1 MFTTYIDSKK
11 IGANIKHLVKKKF
24 KTQLNFAEACLRN
37 YIING
42 DIDSAVRIV
51 NRWLNGGVKKLS
63 TVCDLASI
71 LEVDVI
77 AILF

>member
-1 MFTTYIDSKK
+1 MFTTQLDSKK
-11 IGANIKHLVKKKF
+11 IGANIKHLIKKKF
-24 KTQLNFAEACLRN
+24 QTQFDFAEACVSN

-51 NRWLNGGVKKLS
+51 NRWLNGGLKKLS
-63 TVCDLASI
+63 TICDLANI